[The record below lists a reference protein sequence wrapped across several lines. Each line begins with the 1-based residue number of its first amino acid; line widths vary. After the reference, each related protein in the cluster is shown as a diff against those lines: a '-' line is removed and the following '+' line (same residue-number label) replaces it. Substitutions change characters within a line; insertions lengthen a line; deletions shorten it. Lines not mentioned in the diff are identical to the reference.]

1 MTPFWAAAEATAFT
15 WAVGWE
21 WWPALLPAAVFLAV
35 MFLAWTQP
43 YRLLRAF
50 LWLLTHSF
58 YRLRVEGRNNVPAA
72 GAALLICNRVSY
84 LDWLLLLP
92 ALRRRLRPV
101 LFTGASQPWLARCLV
116 RWSGAIPM
124 DGSAGQPGVERALKL
139 AGEALERGEA
149 VVLFVDNHATPA
161 GLSVW
166 FHDVYRRLIGRAPVV
181 PVSLD
186 QAWGSLFH
194 PYRGQ
199 MIWKRPPNI
208 PYRVWVSFGP
218 PLPSATPAAEVCQ
231 AVQKLSADGAIARA
245 RKRRPCHRQFIYVA
259 ARHPFRPCLIDSSR
273 KGQDLT
279 YAKALAGSAILARAL
294 RPLLGETAMVGVWL
308 PPSTGA
314 ALANV
319 ALAFLDKTSV
329 NLNYST
335 SAEVVRSSLRQCGIR
350 HVLTSRRFT
359 QRLPLD
365 PGPDVELIYL
375 EDFAAKVSKWQRL
388 RTFLAIVLLPGFV
401 MERWVLRLGGH
412 KQDDLAT
419 VIFSSGSTG
428 DPKGVM
434 LTHGNVA
441 ANVESIVQGTG
452 LTAQDRILGVLP
464 FFHSFGY
471 TVTLWAPL
479 QLGMSVVYHADPRA
493 AREIGELCREH
504 RCTVYVTTPTFLRFC
519 LRKCDPNDFASL
531 HFLICGAEKLPASL
545 AQDFH
550 KKFGV
555 MPLEGYGCTELAP
568 VASANLPDEPI
579 DGYLEVHNKPG
590 SIGLPLPGIA
600 TRIHHPET
608 LALQPPGE
616 EGLLFVLGANV
627 MKGYLNRPE
636 LTAAAIH
643 DGWYNTG
650 DVGWLDDDGFVTL
663 TGRLSR
669 FAKSG
674 GEMVPLQ
681 RIEEEL
687 HDVLGTSELV
697 CGVTCVPD
705 EARGERLAVLYVPQQ
720 LEALGR
726 DVRGWLQGLAG
737 RGLPSIWLPVER
749 DFFPVEAIPVLGSG
763 KLDLRRLKELALTMA
778 KR

>member
-1 MTPFWAAAEATAFT
+1 
-15 WAVGWE
+15 V
-21 WWPALLPAAVFLAV
+21 
-35 MFLAWTQP
+35 
-43 YRLLRAF
+43 
-50 LWLLTHSF
+50 
-58 YRLRVEGRNNVPAA
+58 
-72 GAALLICNRVSY
+72 
-84 LDWLLLLP
+84 
-92 ALRRRLRPV
+92 
-101 LFTGASQPWLARCLV
+101 
-116 RWSGAIPM
+116 
-124 DGSAGQPGVERALKL
+124 
-139 AGEALERGEA
+139 
-149 VVLFVDNHATPA
+149 
-161 GLSVW
+161 
-166 FHDVYRRLIGRAPVV
+166 
-181 PVSLD
+181 
-186 QAWGSLFH
+186 
-194 PYRGQ
+194 
-199 MIWKRPPNI
+199 
-208 PYRVWVSFGP
+208 
-218 PLPSATPAAEVCQ
+218 VCQ
-231 AVQKLSADGAIARA
+231 AVQKLSAEGAIARA

-273 KGQDLT
+273 KGQDLS
-279 YAKALAGSAILARAL
+279 YARALAGSMILTKAL
-294 RPLLGETAMVGVWL
+294 RPVLGDAPMVGVWL
-308 PPSTGA
+308 PPSSGG
-314 ALANV
+314 ALANI
-319 ALAFLDKTSV
+319 ALAFLGKTSV
-329 NLNYST
+329 NLNYSI
-335 SAEVVRSSLRQCGIR
+335 SADVVRSSLRQCAIR

-359 QRLPLD
+359 DRLPLD
-365 PGPDVELIYL
+365 PGPGVELVYL
-375 EDFAAKVSKWQRL
+375 EDFASRVGKWQRL
-388 RTFLAIVLLPGFV
+388 RTFLTVVLLPAFV
-401 MERWVLRLGGH
+401 LERWILRLGGH

-452 LTAQDRILGVLP
+452 LAAQDSILGVLP

-493 AREIGELCREH
+493 AREIGELCRDY

-519 LRKCDPNDFASL
+519 LRKCEPTDFASL

-579 DGYLEVHNKPG
+579 DGYLEVNNKLG
-590 SIGLPLPGIA
+590 SIGPPLPGIA
-600 TRIHHPET
+600 ARIHHPET
-608 LALQPPGE
+608 LAPQPPGE

-627 MKGYLNRPE
+627 MKGYLNRPD
-636 LTAAAIH
+636 LTAASILE
-643 DGWYNTG
+643 GWYNTG
-650 DVGWLDDDGFVTL
+650 DVGRIDDDGYVTL

-681 RIEEEL
+681 RVEEEL

-720 LEALGR
+720 LEPLGR
-726 DVRGWLQGLAG
+726 DVRGWLQGLSG
-737 RGLPSIWLPVER
+737 RGLPSIWMPVER
-749 DFFPVEAIPVLGSG
+749 DFYPVEAIPVLGSG
-763 KLDLRRLKELALTMA
+763 KIDLRRLKEMALEVTG
-778 KR
+778 KK